1 MLLRINK
8 KIFFYFFLFIFL
20 GTLNNKN
27 FYNFELPKIN
37 KIDKKKFY
45 DFILKDKKHQSKKLN
60 FVLLEGIGKPVID
73 INVQKN
79 LILKSLDVII

>member
-1 MLLRINK
+1 MGLIGSKTYESIHRSITSLS
-8 KIFFYFFLFIFL
+8 
-20 GTLNNKN
+20 
-27 FYNFELPKIN
+27 LPKIN

-60 FVLLEGIGKPVID
+60 FVLLKGVGEPVID

>member
-1 MLLRINK
+1 
-8 KIFFYFFLFIFL
+8 
-20 GTLNNKN
+20 
-27 FYNFELPKIN
+27 LPKIN

-60 FVLLEGIGKPVID
+60 FVLLKGIGKPVID